1 MVSSRVPTTQTEGQ
15 RIPGMFSSERLG
27 GACSIQPGGHKQHHR
42 KSMLADQTIVGA
54 AVALAG
60 NIPPKSV
67 GTEVKSMGILS
78 TWRSFR
84 PLRRRTFPEAENRS
98 SPRVGGA

>member
-1 MVSSRVPTTQTEGQ
+1 
-15 RIPGMFSSERLG
+15 
-27 GACSIQPGGHKQHHR
+27 
-42 KSMLADQTIVGA
+42 MLADQTIVGA